1 MDVKELIYILQ
12 GLPPNMEV
20 MVPAESDVDRVMSVY
35 VAKVAKTKRNWS
47 GTPYGN
53 FRVLVEELE
62 ALGGG
67 EQTTGDPFEV
77 VIIDLSI
84 SDEESLAR
92 TRAAHGAK
100 ARQ

>member
-1 MDVKELIYILQ
+1 MDVKELIDILQ

-20 MVPAESDVDRVMSVY
+20 MVPAECDVDRVVSVY
-35 VAKVAKTKRNWS
+35 VAKVAKTKRNW
-47 GTPYGN
+47 PAGN
-53 FRVLVEELE
+53 FRVLVEKLE
-62 ALGGG
+62 RMGGG

-77 VIIDLSI
+77 VIIDLWI